1 MFRLTHKLPRECL
14 VAVSGGRDSMAGL
27 HWLMRKSERV
37 KGVIHINH
45 GTGNFAD
52 DAEKF
57 VGNYCAE
64 NNIDCYIHDYK
75 KSGKDTEKTW
85 RDFRYSTFHS
95 FNKSVITVHQM
106 DDALEEYI
114 ICVLKRGYIGSIPYS
129 NKNVVRPFRLWR
141 RKDINDY
148 VKRYNI
154 PYVEDPT
161 NTDTKYL
168 RNKVRHQV
176 VPLALE
182 INQGIY
188 NMVEKAIEYQDD
200 IMVERTTEYQD

>member
-1 MFRLTHKLPRECL
+1 MFRLTHQLPRECY

-27 HWLMRKSERV
+27 HWLMRKPERV

-45 GTGNFAD
+45 DTGDFAD
-52 DAEKF
+52 RAEVF

-64 NNIDCYIHDYK
+64 KNIPFHAYDYK
-75 KSGKDTEKTW
+75 KSGKDTEETW
-85 RDFRYSTFHS
+85 REFRYSVFHS
-95 FNKSVITVHQM
+95 FDLPVITAHHM
-106 DDALEEYI
+106 DDCLEEYI

-141 RKDINDY
+141 REDINDY
-148 VKRYNI
+148 VERNNI

-161 NTDTKYL
+161 NINTKYL
-168 RNKVRHQV
+168 RNKVRHQL

-182 INQGIY
+182 INQGVY
-188 NMVEKAIEYQDD
+188 NMVEKAIIHQDG
-200 IMVERTTEYQD
+200 I